1 MLFSESYRA
10 LRRYVRRLVDSQ
22 EAAEDIA
29 QEAFLRIYQQ
39 GDKVTGNFNGD
50 KLEGTVTGNQ
60 LHFVSKDNEG
70 GTDTVQGTLQNGT
83 LTEFG
88 ISSYTISRGRFHNK
102 HFICADY
109 DLTP

>member
-1 MLFSESYRA
+1 MTPPVRSPQWLTVKEFARLMGRPERH
-10 LRRYVRRLVDSQ
+10 VRRWV
-22 EAAEDIA
+22 
-29 QEAFLRIYQQ
+29 
-39 GDKVTGNFNGD
+39 
-50 KLEGTVTGNQ
+50 
-60 LHFVSKDNEG
+60 
-70 GTDTVQGTLQNGT
+70 QNGT